1 MFSLG
6 TVMVILT
13 MIPQYATET
22 CSNFKGNITCD
33 FWEKMVSRKGMFLNE
48 SLTCMNYNSKFWS
61 NIVLGIKKPQ
71 EVLMNLETIE
81 VLQVDE
87 TSKVSWLNQKD
98 CLEKMDFI
106 SFCLLKL

>member
-6 TVMVILT
+6 TVMVIFTL
-13 MIPQYATET
+13 IPQYATET
-22 CSNFKGNITCD
+22 CANFKGNITCD

-48 SLTCMNYNSKFWS
+48 SLACMNYNSKFWS

-87 TSKVSWLNQKD
+87 TSKVSVLNQTSSA
-98 CLEKMDFI
+98 L
-106 SFCLLKL
+106 SA